1 VPVWAAVPWQRGDHL
16 RVCYHAKRHTVTL
29 ARNGGPPSAE
39 LAFAGGPPP
48 PGAASAAATAAS
60 AAAAAAAA
68 GAAAAASASPGA
80 TASFALQSQLC
91 VCVASRSDGASGAS
105 RFHVLRALDPEEAA
119 LYTRDAAST

>member
-1 VPVWAAVPWQRGDHL
+1 MWAAVPWQRGDHL
-16 RVCYHAKRHTVTL
+16 RVCYHAKRRTVTL
-29 ARNGGPPSAE
+29 ARNGGLPSAE

-60 AAAAAAAA
+60 AAAE
-68 GAAAAASASPGA
+68 AAASAATSASSGA
-80 TASFALQSQLC
+80 TASCALQSQLC
-91 VCVASRSDGASGAS
+91 VCVASRSDGASGVS